1 MEGSSTSK
9 GDLLVRVE
17 DLLIQIFV
25 CLPVISLLRFKTV
38 CKSWRAIIESSDF
51 IHRHAINNNDSAATN
66 KLGTFI
72 FQYNRLGV
80 TNRGRHRL
88 PHFFVLSSSSG
99 SSTTTSNDDYPWLY
113 KDLGIPIGD
122 MVLERERP
130 VRMVASCHGIICFYQ
145 KLSRDIALWNPATKQ
160 FRFLPKSLPLP
171 EGKFGRFLSD
181 YVGFGFDTLTKD
193 YKVLL
198 ITSFDSDYE
207 ETKKKN
213 AVQVY
218 YVRTNSWRWCV
229 NIDLPTYCISRS
241 NTAHNHGVYL
251 NGHYLLLAFQFYATL
266 DDDGES
272 CIGRETVVISFDLSN
287 ETYRIIPA
295 PTDDDVRLDIRGK
308 DGKIVC
314 VTHLLPDDRKC
325 QVYLLND
332 DNGYSWTKLYETN
345 MYQPHSCL
353 GPMAISND
361 GLCGFLRGSDGYG
374 LMSYNLETQEMRDIQ
389 IPNVSFSDV
398 LVQTAHI
405 YKESL
410 VSICANDTTL

>member
-1 MEGSSTSK
+1 MEASSSK
-9 GDLLVRVE
+9 GDLLLRVE
-17 DLLIQIFV
+17 DLLIQILV

-51 IHRHAINNNDSAATN
+51 IHRHATTFNNNDSATTN
-66 KLGTFI
+66 TIGTFI

-80 TNRGRHRL
+80 TNMGRHRL

-99 SSTTTSNDDYPWLY
+99 SSTTTANDDYPWLY

-130 VRMVASCHGIICFYQ
+130 VTMVASCHGIICLHH
-145 KLSRDIALWNPATKQ
+145 KLRRDIALWNPATKQ

-171 EGKFGRFLSD
+171 EKFGKFLND

-207 ETKKKN
+207 ETKKMN

-218 YVRTNSWRWCV
+218 SMRTNSWRWCV
-229 NIDLPTYCISRS
+229 NIDLPTYCISR
-241 NTAHNHGVYL
+241 NNGLNQGVYL
-251 NGHYLLLAFQFYATL
+251 NGHYLFLALQFYTTS
-266 DDDGES
+266 DEDGEL
-272 CIGRETVVISFDLSN
+272 CIGSDTVVISFDFSN

-295 PTDDDVRLDIRGK
+295 PTDDVLVDIRGK

-325 QVYLLND
+325 QVYVLND
-332 DNGYSWTKLYETN
+332 DNEYSWTKLYETN
-345 MYQPHSCL
+345 IFQPHSCL
-353 GPMAISND
+353 GPMAISKD
-361 GLCGFLRGSDGYG
+361 GLCGILRGSDGYG
-374 LMSYNLETQEMRDIQ
+374 IMSYNLETEEMKDIE
-389 IPNVSFSDV
+389 IANISFSDV
-398 LVQTAHI
+398 LVQTAEI

-410 VSICANDTTL
+410 VSIYAHDTTL